1 MSPVQ
6 HAPGTFCWAEL
17 STTDAPG
24 AKKFYTELM
33 GWQTHDDDIPG
44 GGTYTMIIHEE
55 GNVGALYEMP
65 EEMRSQN
72 VPPNWLLYVTVENA
86 AATAKKAAELGG
98 TVIKDAFDVFD
109 IGSMAVLQD
118 PTGATFAIW
127 QPKKHTGTDHVDGKP
142 GSVCWCELA
151 SKDAAAAGEFYSQLF
166 GWQPTEKE
174 MGELGK
180 YTIFMNGEAQAAGM
194 LQMTEEW
201 GDIPSHWMAY
211 FSVDDCDAR
220 ATQAGELG
228 GEICVPPKDIP
239 DIGRFSVINDP
250 QGAVFSI
257 IKLEAPA
264 ASADA

>member
-1 MSPVQ
+1 
-6 HAPGTFCWAEL
+6 
-17 STTDAPG
+17 
-24 AKKFYTELM
+24 M

-44 GGTYTMIIHEE
+44 GGTYTMIIHQE

-142 GSVCWCELA
+142 GSRSAGA
-151 SKDAAAAGEFYSQLF
+151 SWRVVMRRRPASSTPQLF
-166 GWQPTEKE
+166 GWQQTEKE
-174 MGELGK
+174 HGR
-180 YTIFMNGEAQAAGM
+180 
-194 LQMTEEW
+194 
-201 GDIPSHWMAY
+201 
-211 FSVDDCDAR
+211 AR
-220 ATQAGELG
+220 QVHHLH
-228 GEICVPPKDIP
+228 
-239 DIGRFSVINDP
+239 
-250 QGAVFSI
+250 
-257 IKLEAPA
+257 
-264 ASADA
+264 